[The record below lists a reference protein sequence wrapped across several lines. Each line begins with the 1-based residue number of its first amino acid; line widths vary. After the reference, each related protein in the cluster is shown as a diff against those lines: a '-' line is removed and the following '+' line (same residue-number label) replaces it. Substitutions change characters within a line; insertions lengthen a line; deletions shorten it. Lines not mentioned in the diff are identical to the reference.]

1 MATNNPFLGGP
12 DYPRWLA
19 AGIDKKQA
27 LFCPAPPASG
37 GQQISIRLRPER
49 LILLDVLSAR
59 SEWSRNQVIDGLLEA
74 ALAQLFHYLSDAAA
88 EEVIDDTSKKVL
100 EHPR

>member
-12 DYPRWLA
+12 NYPQWLA
-19 AGIDKKQA
+19 AGINKEQI

-49 LILLDVLSAR
+49 LVLLDILSAR
-59 SEWSRNQVIDGLLEA
+59 SKWSRNQVIDGLLDA
-74 ALAQLFHYLSDAAA
+74 AFAQLFHHLSDAAA
-88 EEVIDDTSKKVL
+88 EDVMDDTSRTVL
-100 EHPR
+100 MQRK